1 MTQAIT
7 CKSLYETDFLLWTEE
22 TVAKLKAKDFDH
34 VDLENLIE
42 EIESLG
48 KSDKKEIKSR
58 LTTLI
63 AHLLKRLYVNMPQEF
78 NGWERTIRNQRTDLE
93 LALMDSPS
101 LKTIWND
108 AFDIAFR
115 LALRDVIPKHKM
127 ATPFC
132 VFKTLT
138 GFGFQFTKVLPHF
151 RELVLEMSMRKKAV
165 TSLSNGSLGVTLRQC

>member
-7 CKSLYETDFLLWTEE
+7 RKSLYETDFLLWTEE
-22 TVAKLKAKDFDH
+22 TIAKLKARDFDH

-58 LTTLI
+58 LTTLL
-63 AHLLKRLYVNMPQEF
+63 AHLLKRIYVNMPQEF

-101 LKTIWND
+101 LKAIWNE

-115 LALRDVIPKHKM
+115 LALRNVRDEYEKKGYHIPE
-127 ATPFC
+127 
-132 VFKTLT
+132 
-138 GFGFQFTKVLPHF
+138 QWQYS
-151 RELVLEMSMRKKAV
+151 REIDAM
-165 TSLSNGSLGVTLRQC
+165 LSVKFWDE

>member
-1 MTQAIT
+1 MTQGIT
-7 CKSLYETDFLLWTEE
+7 RKSLNASLYETDFLLWTEE
-22 TVAKLKAKDFDH
+22 TVAKLRARDFDH
-34 VDLENLIE
+34 VDMENLIE

-58 LTTLI
+58 LTTLL
-63 AHLLKRLYVNMPQEF
+63 AHLLKRIYVNMPQEF

-115 LALRDVIPKHKM
+115 LALRDVRDEYEKNGYQIPEQW
-127 ATPFC
+127 
-132 VFKTLT
+132 
-138 GFGFQFTKVLPHF
+138 QFS
-151 RELVLEMSMRKKAV
+151 REIEAM
-165 TSLSNGSLGVTLRQC
+165 LSVKFWDD

>member
-7 CKSLYETDFLLWTEE
+7 RKSLYETDFLLWTEE
-22 TVAKLKAKDFDH
+22 TIAKLKARDFDH
-34 VDLENLIE
+34 IDLENLIE

-58 LTTLI
+58 LTTLL
-63 AHLLKRLYVNMPQEF
+63 AHLLKRIYVNMPQEF

-101 LKTIWND
+101 LKAIWNE

-115 LALRDVIPKHKM
+115 LALRNVRDEYEKKGYHIPEQW
-127 ATPFC
+127 
-132 VFKTLT
+132 
-138 GFGFQFTKVLPHF
+138 QFS
-151 RELVLEMSMRKKAV
+151 REIDAM
-165 TSLSNGSLGVTLRQC
+165 LSVKFWDE

>member
-7 CKSLYETDFLLWTEE
+7 RKSLNASLYETDFLLWTEE
-22 TVAKLKAKDFDH
+22 TVAKLKAKDFDN

-58 LTTLI
+58 LTTLL
-63 AHLLKRLYVNMPQEF
+63 AHLLKRIYVNMPQEF

-108 AFDIAFR
+108 AFDVAFR
-115 LALRDVIPKHKM
+115 LALRDVRDEYEKKGYYIPDQW
-127 ATPFC
+127 
-132 VFKTLT
+132 
-138 GFGFQFTKVLPHF
+138 QFSRDIET
-151 RELVLEMSMRKKAV
+151 M
-165 TSLSNGSLGVTLRQC
+165 LSVKFWDE

>member
-1 MTQAIT
+1 MTQTIT

-22 TVAKLKAKDFDH
+22 TIAKLKARDFDH

-58 LTTLI
+58 LTTLL
-63 AHLLKRLYVNMPQEF
+63 AHLLKRIYVNMPQEF

-101 LKTIWND
+101 LKTVWND

-115 LALRDVIPKHKM
+115 LALRDVRDEYEKKGYHIPDQW
-127 ATPFC
+127 
-132 VFKTLT
+132 
-138 GFGFQFTKVLPHF
+138 QFS
-151 RELVLEMSMRKKAV
+151 REIDPM
-165 TSLSNGSLGVTLRQC
+165 LSVKFWNE

>member
-7 CKSLYETDFLLWTEE
+7 RKSLYETDFLLWTEE
-22 TVAKLKAKDFDH
+22 TVAKLKARDFDH

-42 EIESLG
+42 ELECLG

-58 LTTLI
+58 LTTLL
-63 AHLLKRLYVNMPQEF
+63 AHLLKRIYVNMPQEF

-101 LKTIWND
+101 LRTIWND

-115 LALRDVIPKHKM
+115 LALRDVKDEYKKKGYQIPEQW
-127 ATPFC
+127 
-132 VFKTLT
+132 
-138 GFGFQFTKVLPHF
+138 QFS
-151 RELVLEMSMRKKAV
+151 REIDAM
-165 TSLSNGSLGVTLRQC
+165 LSVKFWDE

>member
-7 CKSLYETDFLLWTEE
+7 RKSLNASLYETDFLLWTEE
-22 TVAKLKAKDFDH
+22 TVAKLKARDFDH

-48 KSDKKEIKSR
+48 KSDKKEIRSR

-63 AHLLKRLYVNMPQEF
+63 AHLLKRIYVNMPQEF

-108 AFDIAFR
+108 AFDVAFR
-115 LALRDVIPKHKM
+115 LALRDVRDEHEKKGYQIPEQW
-127 ATPFC
+127 
-132 VFKTLT
+132 
-138 GFGFQFTKVLPHF
+138 QFS
-151 RELVLEMSMRKKAV
+151 RDIEAM
-165 TSLSNGSLGVTLRQC
+165 LSVKFWDE

>member
-7 CKSLYETDFLLWTEE
+7 RQSLDKSLYETDFLLWTEE
-22 TVAKLKAKDFDH
+22 TVAKLKARDFDH

-42 EIESLG
+42 EIEGLG

-58 LTTLI
+58 LTTLL
-63 AHLLKRLYVNMPQEF
+63 AHLLKRIYVNMPQEF

-101 LKTIWND
+101 LKTVWNE

-115 LALRDVIPKHKM
+115 LALRNVRDEYEEKGDRIPEQW
-127 ATPFC
+127 
-132 VFKTLT
+132 
-138 GFGFQFTKVLPHF
+138 QFSRDIDTMLNLKF
-151 RELVLEMSMRKKAV
+151 WERE
-165 TSLSNGSLGVTLRQC
+165 

>member
-7 CKSLYETDFLLWTEE
+7 RKSLYETDFLLWTEE
-22 TVAKLKAKDFDH
+22 TIAKLKARDFDH
-34 VDLENLIE
+34 IDLENLIE

-58 LTTLI
+58 LTTLL
-63 AHLLKRLYVNMPQEF
+63 AHLLKRVYVNMPQEF

-101 LKTIWND
+101 LKAIWNE

-115 LALRDVIPKHKM
+115 LALRNVRDEYEKKGYHIPEQW
-127 ATPFC
+127 
-132 VFKTLT
+132 
-138 GFGFQFTKVLPHF
+138 QFS
-151 RELVLEMSMRKKAV
+151 REIDAM
-165 TSLSNGSLGVTLRQC
+165 LSVKFWDE

>member
-7 CKSLYETDFLLWTEE
+7 RKSLYEADFLLWTEE
-22 TVAKLKAKDFDH
+22 TIAKLKARDFDH

-58 LTTLI
+58 LTTLL
-63 AHLLKRLYVNMPQEF
+63 AHLLKRIYVNMPQEF

-101 LKTIWND
+101 LKAIWNE

-115 LALRDVIPKHKM
+115 LALRNVRDEYEKKGYHIPEQW
-127 ATPFC
+127 
-132 VFKTLT
+132 
-138 GFGFQFTKVLPHF
+138 QFS
-151 RELVLEMSMRKKAV
+151 REIDAM
-165 TSLSNGSLGVTLRQC
+165 LSVKFWDE

>member
-1 MTQAIT
+1 MTQAKT
-7 CKSLYETDFLLWTEE
+7 RKSLNASLYETDFLLWTEE
-22 TVAKLKAKDFDH
+22 TVAKLKARDFDH

-48 KSDKKEIKSR
+48 KSDKKEIRSR

-63 AHLLKRLYVNMPQEF
+63 AHLLKRIYVNMPQEF

-108 AFDIAFR
+108 AFDVAFR
-115 LALRDVIPKHKM
+115 LALRDVRDEYEKKGYQIPEQW
-127 ATPFC
+127 
-132 VFKTLT
+132 
-138 GFGFQFTKVLPHF
+138 QFS
-151 RELVLEMSMRKKAV
+151 RDIEAM
-165 TSLSNGSLGVTLRQC
+165 LSVKFWDE

>member
-7 CKSLYETDFLLWTEE
+7 RKSLNVSLYETDFLLWTEE
-22 TVAKLKAKDFDH
+22 TVAKLKARDFDNL
-34 VDLENLIE
+34 DLENLIE

-58 LTTLI
+58 LTTLL
-63 AHLLKRLYVNMPQEF
+63 AHLLKRIYVNMPQEF

-115 LALRDVIPKHKM
+115 LALRDVRDEYEKKGYQIPEQW
-127 ATPFC
+127 
-132 VFKTLT
+132 
-138 GFGFQFTKVLPHF
+138 QFSRDIEV
-151 RELVLEMSMRKKAV
+151 M
-165 TSLSNGSLGVTLRQC
+165 LSVKFWDE